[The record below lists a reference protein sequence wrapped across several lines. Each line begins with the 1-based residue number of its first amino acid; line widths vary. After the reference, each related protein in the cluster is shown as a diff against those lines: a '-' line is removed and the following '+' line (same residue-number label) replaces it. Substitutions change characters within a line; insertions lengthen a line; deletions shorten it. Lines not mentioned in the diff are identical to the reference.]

1 MIPVDVIGIR
11 LELPSNQPVLI
22 LRDQELPRYLPL
34 WIGDNEAKA
43 INLLL
48 SQTRSSRPLTHELLA
63 NVVTALGEKV
73 ISVTITE
80 LIEGTFYATVN
91 FANHDSISARP
102 SDAVALALQSGAPVL
117 VSSEVMDTA
126 ALDVIDDEDEESDE
140 AEEVEK
146 FRAFLD
152 EINPEDF
159 S

>member
-1 MIPVDVIGIR
+1 
-11 LELPSNQPVLI
+11 
-22 LRDQELPRYLPL
+22 
-34 WIGDNEAKA
+34 
-43 INLLL
+43 
-48 SQTRSSRPLTHELLA
+48 
-63 NVVTALGEKV
+63 VTALGEKV

-126 ALDVIDDEDEESDE
+126 ALDVIDDVDEESDE

>member
-1 MIPVDVIGIR
+1 MIPVDVVGIR

-34 WIGDNEAKA
+34 WIGDNEAKT
-43 INLLL
+43 ITLLL
-48 SQTRSSRPLTHELLA
+48 SQTRSKRPLTHELLS

-73 ISVTITE
+73 LSVTITE
-80 LIEGTFYATVN
+80 LIEGTFYATIN
-91 FANHDSISARP
+91 FAQHDSVSARP
-102 SDAVALALQSGAPVL
+102 SDAVALALQSGAPVF
-117 VSSEVMDTA
+117 VNSEVMDQA
-126 ALDVIDDEDEESDE
+126 ALDVVDDDDEADE
-140 AEEVEK
+140 ADEVEK